1 MPRSI
6 QSTQPPLKFIPQ
18 RLNPLILQIVR
29 WLLPIALRFRTR
41 PWLQAGIVKVE
52 AKNVEVLAELYQQFQ
67 SGKIRFL
74 LAFRHPEVEDPL
86 CMLYLLS
93 RIVPQIARQEGI
105 TLQSLVH
112 SYFLY
117 DRGMTVWAGKWLGW
131 LFSLIGGVPVRR
143 GKRIDRQAIQ
153 TARELFANGELPIA
167 VAPEGGTNGHS
178 GIVSPLEPGVAQ
190 LGFWCVEDLQK
201 ANRTETV
208 IIVPIAIQYRYVEPP
223 WSKLDWLLTK
233 LEADSGLEVKE
244 IDLGDAWVG
253 LRREE
258 IYYQRLCHLVEYLIT
273 EMEEFYRRFYHQDIP
288 KTISI
293 DEKLHPQGDGVF
305 GHGEESPMPNA
316 QCPKSAGGYPSP
328 PTRGL
333 SFPPTFDESAS
344 HNQILIARLHRLLDK
359 SLQVSEQYF
368 GVQAQGNFIDR
379 CRRLEEAGWNYIYRE
394 DLPDINGLPAFKRGL
409 ADWIAQEADLRMRH
423 MRIVESFVAVTATYI
438 QEQPTA
444 ERFAETALLIYD
456 MLSRI
461 QDTTLPGRPRL
472 GLRQAQITVGEPISV
487 TERSQNCQGDR
498 LAAREAVSDLTRD
511 LQLALEKM
519 IG

>member
-1 MPRSI
+1 LPKTI
-6 QSTQPPLKFIPQ
+6 HSTQPPLKFIPQ

-41 PWLQAGIVKVE
+41 PWLPAGIVSIE

-67 SGKIRFL
+67 AGKIRFL

-93 RIVPQIARQEGI
+93 RIVPRVARQKGI
-105 TLQSLVH
+105 TLRSLVH

-117 DRGMTVWAGKWLGW
+117 DRGMTVWAGNWLGW
-131 LFSLIGGVPVRR
+131 LFSRLGGVPVHRGRR
-143 GKRIDRQAIQ
+143 LDRQAIQ
-153 TARELFANGELPIA
+153 TARELFSNGKVPIA

-190 LGFWCVEDLQK
+190 MAFWCAEDLHK

-223 WSKLDWLLTK
+223 WSKLNWLLSK

-244 IDLGDAWVG
+244 IDSGDK
-253 LRREE
+253 EE
-258 IYYQRLCHLVEYLIT
+258 IYYQRLCRLAEYLIT

-288 KTISI
+288 KTIST
-293 DEKLHPQGDGVF
+293 
-305 GHGEESPMPNA
+305 EESATPN
-316 QCPKSAGGYPSP
+316 QV
-328 PTRGL
+328 
-333 SFPPTFDESAS
+333 
-344 HNQILIARLHRLLDK
+344 LITRLHRLLDK
-359 SLQVSEQYF
+359 ALQVTEQYF
-368 GVQAQGNFIDR
+368 RVQAQGNFIDR

-394 DLPDINGLPAFKRGL
+394 DLPDINDLPAFKRGL
-409 ADWIAQEADLRMRH
+409 ADWIAEEADLRMRH
-423 MRIVESFVAVTATYI
+423 MRMVESFVAVTSSYI

-444 ERFAETALLIYD
+444 ERFAETALLVFD

-472 GLRQAQITVGEPISV
+472 GLRQAKITVGEPISV
-487 TERSQNCQGDR
+487 TERWSNSQGDR
-498 LAAREAVSDLTRD
+498 QASRQAVSDLTKD
-511 LQLALEKM
+511 LQIALEKM
-519 IG
+519 IS

>member
-1 MPRSI
+1 MPKTI
-6 QSTQPPLKFIPQ
+6 HSTQPPLKFIPQ
-18 RLNPLILQIVR
+18 RLNPPILQIVR

-41 PWLQAGIVKVE
+41 PWLPAGIVSVE

-67 SGKIRFL
+67 AGKIRFL

-93 RIVPQIARQEGI
+93 HIVPRVARQKDI
-105 TLQSLVH
+105 TLRSLVH

-117 DRGMTVWAGKWLGW
+117 DRGMTVWAGNWLGW
-131 LFSLIGGVPVRR
+131 LFSRLGGVPVHRGRR
-143 GKRIDRQAIQ
+143 LDRQAIQ
-153 TARELFANGELPIA
+153 TARELFANGKVPIA

-190 LGFWCVEDLQK
+190 MGFWCSEDLHK

-233 LEADSGLEVKE
+233 LEADSGLGVGR
-244 IDLGDAWVG
+244 IDSGDQK
-253 LRREE
+253 E
-258 IYYQRLCHLVEYLIT
+258 IYYERLCRLAEYLIT

-288 KTISI
+288 KIIS
-293 DEKLHPQGDGVF
+293 
-305 GHGEESPMPNA
+305 S
-316 QCPKSAGGYPSP
+316 
-328 PTRGL
+328 
-333 SFPPTFDESAS
+333 DESAS
-344 HNQILIARLHRLLDK
+344 PNQVLINRLHRLLDK
-359 SLQVSEQYF
+359 ALQVTEQYF

-394 DLPDINGLPAFKRGL
+394 DLPDINALPPFKRGL
-409 ADWIAQEADLRMRH
+409 ADWIAEEADLRMRH
-423 MRIVESFVAVTATYI
+423 MRMVESFVAVTATYI

-444 ERFAETALLIYD
+444 ERFAETALLVFD

-472 GLRQAQITVGEPISV
+472 GLRKAQITVGEPISV
-487 TERSQNCQGDR
+487 TERWSNSQGDR
-498 LAAREAVSDLTRD
+498 QASKQAVSDLTKD
-511 LQLALEKM
+511 LQIALEKM
-519 IG
+519 IS

>member
-18 RLNPLILQIVR
+18 QFNPLILQIFR

-41 PWLQAGIVKVE
+41 PWLTAGIVRVE

-67 SGKIRFL
+67 AGKIRFL

-86 CMLYLLS
+86 CMQYLLS
-93 RIVPQIARQEGI
+93 RIVPEVARQKGI
-105 TLQSLVH
+105 RLQSLVH

-117 DRGMTVWAGKWLGW
+117 DRGMTVWAGDWLGW
-131 LFSLIGGVPVRR
+131 LFSRLGGVPVHRGRR
-143 GKRIDRQAIQ
+143 LDRQAIQ
-153 TARELFANGELPIA
+153 TARQLFANGELPIA

-190 LGFWCVEDLQK
+190 MGFWCVEDLQK

-223 WSKLDWLLTK
+223 WSRLDWLLSK
-233 LEADSGLEVKE
+233 LEADSGLPVKE
-244 IDLGDAWVG
+244 IAQGDG
-253 LRREE
+253 EE
-258 IYYQRLCHLVEYLIT
+258 IYYQRLCKLAEYLIT

-288 KTISI
+288 KTIS
-293 DEKLHPQGDGVF
+293 
-305 GHGEESPMPNA
+305 
-316 QCPKSAGGYPSP
+316 
-328 PTRGL
+328 T
-333 SFPPTFDESAS
+333 DESAS
-344 HNQILIARLHRLLDK
+344 PNQVLIARLHRLLDK
-359 SLQVSEQYF
+359 SLQVAEQYF

-394 DLPDINGLPAFKRGL
+394 DLPDINALPPFKRGL
-409 ADWIAQEADLRMRH
+409 ADWIAEEADLRMRH

-444 ERFAETALLIYD
+444 ERFAETALLVFD

-461 QDTTLPGRPRL
+461 QDTTLPGRPQL

-498 LAAREAVSDLTRD
+498 HAARQAVSDLTKD
-511 LQLALEKM
+511 LQIALEKM
-519 IG
+519 IK

>member
-1 MPRSI
+1 MPKTI
-6 QSTQPPLKFIPQ
+6 HSTQPPLKFIPQ
-18 RLNPLILQIVR
+18 CLNLPILQIVR

-41 PWLQAGIVKVE
+41 PWLPAGIVSVE

-67 SGKIRFL
+67 AGKIRFL

-93 RIVPQIARQEGI
+93 RIVPRVARQEGI
-105 TLQSLVH
+105 TLRSLVH

-117 DRGMTVWAGKWLGW
+117 DRGMTVWAGNWLGW
-131 LFSLIGGVPVRR
+131 LFSRLGGVPVHRGRR
-143 GKRIDRQAIQ
+143 LDRQAIQ
-153 TARELFANGELPIA
+153 TARELFANGKVPIA

-190 LGFWCVEDLQK
+190 MGFWCAEDLHK

-223 WSKLDWLLTK
+223 WSKLDWLLSK
-233 LEADSGLEVKE
+233 LEADSGLGVKE
-244 IDLGDAWVG
+244 IDSGDQK
-253 LRREE
+253 E
-258 IYYQRLCHLVEYLIT
+258 IYYQRLCRLAEYLIT

-288 KTISI
+288 KTI
-293 DEKLHPQGDGVF
+293 
-305 GHGEESPMPNA
+305 
-316 QCPKSAGGYPSP
+316 
-328 PTRGL
+328 L
-333 SFPPTFDESAS
+333 SDESAS
-344 HNQILIARLHRLLDK
+344 PNQVLINRLHRLLDK
-359 SLQVSEQYF
+359 ALQVTEQHF

-394 DLPDINGLPAFKRGL
+394 DLPDINALPAFKRGL
-409 ADWIAQEADLRMRH
+409 ADWIAEEADLRMRH

-444 ERFAETALLIYD
+444 ERFAETALLVFD

-487 TERSQNCQGDR
+487 TERWSNSQGDR
-498 LAAREAVSDLTRD
+498 QASRQAVSDLTKD
-511 LQLALEKM
+511 LQIALEKM
-519 IG
+519 IS

>member
-1 MPRSI
+1 MPKTI
-6 QSTQPPLKFIPQ
+6 HSTQPPLKFIPQ
-18 RLNPLILQIVR
+18 RLNLPILQIVR

-41 PWLQAGIVKVE
+41 PWLPAGIVSVE

-67 SGKIRFL
+67 AGKIRFL

-93 RIVPQIARQEGI
+93 HIVPRVARQKGI
-105 TLQSLVH
+105 TLRSLVH

-117 DRGMTVWAGKWLGW
+117 DRGMTVWAGNWLGW
-131 LFSLIGGVPVRR
+131 LFSRLGGVPVHRGRR
-143 GKRIDRQAIQ
+143 LDRQAIQ
-153 TARELFANGELPIA
+153 TARELFANGKVPIA

-190 LGFWCVEDLQK
+190 MGFWCAEDLQK

-223 WSKLDWLLTK
+223 WSKLDWLLSK
-233 LEADSGLEVKE
+233 LEADSGLGVKE
-244 IDLGDAWVG
+244 IDSGDQK
-253 LRREE
+253 E
-258 IYYQRLCHLVEYLIT
+258 IYYQRLFRLAEYLIT

-288 KTISI
+288 KTI
-293 DEKLHPQGDGVF
+293 
-305 GHGEESPMPNA
+305 
-316 QCPKSAGGYPSP
+316 
-328 PTRGL
+328 L
-333 SFPPTFDESAS
+333 SDESAS
-344 HNQILIARLHRLLDK
+344 PNQVLINRLHRLLDK
-359 SLQVSEQYF
+359 ALQVTEQHF

-394 DLPDINGLPAFKRGL
+394 DLPDINALPAFKRGL
-409 ADWIAQEADLRMRH
+409 ADWIAEEADLRMRH

-444 ERFAETALLIYD
+444 ERFAETALLVFD

-487 TERSQNCQGDR
+487 TERWSNSQGDR
-498 LAAREAVSDLTRD
+498 QASRQAVSDLTKD
-511 LQLALEKM
+511 LQIALEKM
-519 IG
+519 IS

>member
-18 RLNPLILQIVR
+18 RLNPLVLQIVR

-41 PWLQAGIVKVE
+41 PWLPAGIVKIE

-93 RIVPQIARQEGI
+93 RIVPQVARQKGI
-105 TLQSLVH
+105 TLKSLVH

-131 LFSLIGGVPVRR
+131 LFSLLGGVPVRR
-143 GKRIDRQAIQ
+143 GRRLDRQAIQ
-153 TARELFANGELPIA
+153 NARELFANGELPIA

-190 LGFWCVEDLQK
+190 MGFWCVEDLQK
-201 ANRTETV
+201 ANRSETV
-208 IIVPIAIQYRYVEPP
+208 IVVPIAIQYRYVEPP
-223 WSKLDWLLTK
+223 WSKLDWLLSK
-233 LEADSGLEVKE
+233 LEVDSGLKVLE
-244 IDLGDAWVG
+244 IDSDNS
-253 LRREE
+253 EE
-258 IYYQRLCHLVEYLIT
+258 IYYQRLCRLAEYLIT

-288 KTISI
+288 KTI
-293 DEKLHPQGDGVF
+293 L
-305 GHGEESPMPNA
+305 
-316 QCPKSAGGYPSP
+316 
-328 PTRGL
+328 T
-333 SFPPTFDESAS
+333 DESAS
-344 HNQILIARLHRLLDK
+344 ANQVLIARLHRLLDK
-359 SLQVSEQYF
+359 ALQVTEQYF
-368 GVQAQGNFIDR
+368 GVQGQGNFIDR
-379 CRRLEEAGWNYIYRE
+379 CRRLEEAGWSYIYRD
-394 DLPDINGLPAFKRGL
+394 DLPDINALAPFKRGL
-409 ADWIAQEADLRMRH
+409 ADWIAEEADLRMRH
-423 MRIVESFVAVTATYI
+423 MRIVESFVAVTANYI

-444 ERFAETALLIYD
+444 ERFAETVLLVFD

-472 GLRQAQITVGEPISV
+472 GLRQAEITVGEPISV
-487 TERSQNCQGDR
+487 TERFTICQGDR
-498 LAAREAVSDLTRD
+498 QASKQAVSDLTKD
-511 LQLALEKM
+511 LQIALEKM
-519 IG
+519 IR